1 MPIFGRKSAPEP
13 PANPDDWRPQRFG
26 RGFRAIRE
34 AIVEP
39 SWEGVRVLARLS
51 GGQTR
56 FTDEEG
62 VDCTDEFAA
71 VASAVAAAALAGDFI
86 VDGFLTVEAT
96 QIVAGRPMAGIQT
109 PTKGQVMTQWIA
121 GSRAVRSSPPE
132 RHLDPERPIAFV
144 AVDLLSIDGARLL
157 DVPLLE
163 RKRILDGALAP
174 TELVRI
180 TPFVQAPGGSFINT
194 WRGLGFREL
203 AYKAVNGRYTPDLR
217 NNDWSIL
224 PMPTK

>member
-1 MPIFGRKSAPEP
+1 
-13 PANPDDWRPQRFG
+13 
-26 RGFRAIRE
+26 
-34 AIVEP
+34 
-39 SWEGVRVLARLS
+39 
-51 GGQTR
+51 
-56 FTDEEG
+56 
-62 VDCTDEFAA
+62 
-71 VASAVAAAALAGDFI
+71 
-86 VDGFLTVEAT
+86 
-96 QIVAGRPMAGIQT
+96 
-109 PTKGQVMTQWIA
+109 MTQWIA

>member
-26 RGFRAIRE
+26 RGFRAIRD

-56 FTDEEG
+56 FTDEDG

-71 VASAVAAAALAGDFI
+71 VGSAVAAAALAGDFI

-96 QIVAGRPMAGIQT
+96 QVVAGRPMADT
-109 PTKGQVMTQWIA
+109 LMPTKGQVMTQWIA
-121 GSRAVRSSPPE
+121 GSRAVRPSPPE

-174 TELVRI
+174 SELVRI
-180 TPFVQAPGGSFINT
+180 TPFVQAPGGSFITT

>member
-26 RGFRAIRE
+26 RGFRAIRD

-56 FTDEEG
+56 FTDEDG

-71 VASAVAAAALAGDFI
+71 VGSAVAAAALAGDFI

>member
-109 PTKGQVMTQWIA
+109 PAKGQVMTQWIA